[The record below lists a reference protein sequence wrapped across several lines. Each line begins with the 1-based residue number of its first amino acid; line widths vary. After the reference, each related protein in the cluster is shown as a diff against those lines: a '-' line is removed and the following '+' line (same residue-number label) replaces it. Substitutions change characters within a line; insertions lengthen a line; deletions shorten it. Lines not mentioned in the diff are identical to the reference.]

1 MRYGIPYMGSKNR
14 LADKLIQALPPAD
27 TFVDL
32 FAGGCAMSHAA
43 SLSGKYNN
51 IIVNDIVDPPIL
63 LFKQAVEGTLS
74 NSIRP
79 ISREQFFQYKDTDPY
94 VQYLWSFGNEGNT
107 YLWG

>member
-14 LADKLIQALPPAD
+14 LADKLIQALPSAD

-79 ISREQFFQYKDTDPY
+79 ISRE
-94 VQYLWSFGNEGNT
+94 
-107 YLWG
+107 